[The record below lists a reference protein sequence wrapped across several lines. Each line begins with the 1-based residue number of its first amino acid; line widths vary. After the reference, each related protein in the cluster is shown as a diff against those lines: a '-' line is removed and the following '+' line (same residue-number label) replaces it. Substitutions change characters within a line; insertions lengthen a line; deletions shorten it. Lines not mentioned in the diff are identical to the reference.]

1 MIRDQNE
8 QSLYPPAVSPCF
20 QGTEWTLEIIILF
33 KACSPGMDLDGIR
46 ENKRINNGQA
56 LGFQRKIM
64 LKRGRLNTLCHTL
77 LKGTFQ

>member
-8 QSLYPPAVSPCF
+8 QSLYPLAVSPCF

-46 ENKRINNGQA
+46 ENKQ
-56 LGFQRKIM
+56 
-64 LKRGRLNTLCHTL
+64 LKMDRL
-77 LKGTFQ
+77 